1 MTAPAGAVVRLYV
14 DTRTPLAVGGGIHTG
29 TGRRYE
35 ILEHRVQQRGAHA
48 GHRQHLVCRV
58 MHPDEPDLESSLQ
71 IWWYVRDG
79 KRRR

>member
-14 DTRTPLAVGGGIHTG
+14 DTRFPLAVGEGIHTP

-35 ILEHRVQQRGAHA
+35 ILEHRVQERGKHA
-48 GHRQHLVCRV
+48 GRQHLVVRV
-58 MHPDEPDLESSLQ
+58 MDPSEPELERSTG
-71 IWWYVRDG
+71 IWWYARDG